1 MMFLIPIDIASS
13 VSNLNIWA
21 PILLNAPGKITTKTL
36 NMWHKIQ
43 PGIKL
48 PKSGFLTQSL
58 ILFSASLLFLFS
70 LSSESFLTSFWALLS
85 SVHNCK
91 LCVYFENNN
100 NNIEIL
106 ILNFWTGFNLV
117 YYKWLTFSAINN
129 IPPAKNPNAGIYIP
143 IET

>member
-117 YYKWLTFSAINN
+117 YYQWLTFSAINN

>member
-91 LCVYFENNN
+91 LCVYFKNSNN
-100 NNIEIL
+100 NNIYNIEIR
-106 ILNFWTGFNLV
+106 ILNSLIGFN
-117 YYKWLTFSAINN
+117 WLHSLL
-129 IPPAKNPNAGIYIP
+129 KNKRFALNLML
-143 IET
+143 